1 MFKKLLR
8 IIPDLKEIDNM
19 IGLEILKKNLIYQ
32 ILYFVMELRGNE
44 MMHIM
49 ITGDPGVGKTT
60 IATLLSKIYLS
71 LGILESDT
79 FISPRRSD
87 LIAEYLGQ
95 TAVKTNRLLES
106 AKGGVVFI
114 DEAYSLGDK
123 QGRDSFSR
131 ECINAINQFL
141 STNTDT
147 LCIIA
152 GYEKDLQNNF
162 FKMNAGLE
170 RRFPWKYNIVNYN
183 PKELSEI
190 FQYQIKK
197 IEWNYNFSNIIEFFT
212 KNKEYFVHNGGDT
225 EVFLVKCKIC
235 HAKRLFSE
243 ENIEKSKKF

>member
-1 MFKKLLR
+1 
-8 IIPDLKEIDNM
+8 
-19 IGLEILKKNLIYQ
+19 
-32 ILYFVMELRGNE
+32 MELRGNE

-95 TAVKTNRLLES
+95 TAVKTNKLLES

-141 STNTDT
+141 STI
-147 LCIIA
+147 LIH
-152 GYEKDLQNNF
+152 YVLLQD
-162 FKMNAGLE
+162 M
-170 RRFPWKYNIVNYN
+170 
-183 PKELSEI
+183 
-190 FQYQIKK
+190 KK
-197 IEWNYNFSNIIEFFT
+197 IYRIISL
-212 KNKEYFVHNGGDT
+212 K
-225 EVFLVKCKIC
+225 
-235 HAKRLFSE
+235 
-243 ENIEKSKKF
+243 